1 MFDHAATYV
10 FWEGV
15 NSINNYEQKT
25 IPLGDLIR
33 NDCTWLYVIV
43 ASNNNN
49 INNIIPLFLQL

>member
-25 IPLGDLIR
+25 IPLGD
-33 NDCTWLYVIV
+33 
-43 ASNNNN
+43 
-49 INNIIPLFLQL
+49 